1 MRIYF
6 TVFFCLAMTLPA
18 RAEVVEAANLN
29 EALEKVPCEHFKK
42 NDNGTWSL
50 TEVTLGANKSAPSES
65 LIVTHPQQVGIL
77 EKRCPKP

>member
-1 MRIYF
+1 MRIYLA
-6 TVFFCLAMTLPA
+6 VFFCLAVTPPA

-50 TEVTLGANKSAPSES
+50 TEVTLGANKNAPSES
-65 LIVTHPQQVGIL
+65 LIVAYPEQVGIL